1 MKKLL
6 TIMLMISALFAF
18 AACGGDEQNEPNDS
32 LAGTIWTKAYNGELL
47 VLEFADGSN
56 VEFYG
61 ADQNLNIFGK
71 TYRGTYTKSGDVVA
85 FNLTGSHYIQIKF
98 KRGFINGNSMD
109 IDCDVDRVIIGDEQ
123 WNPETLTFRKH

>member
-61 ADQNLNIFGK
+61 ADQNLNIFGENVSRNIHK
-71 TYRGTYTKSGDVVA
+71 VGRCCCV
-85 FNLTGSHYIQIKF
+85 
-98 KRGFINGNSMD
+98 
-109 IDCDVDRVIIGDEQ
+109 
-123 WNPETLTFRKH
+123 